1 VNKDIDRQLFRFIFA
16 VNKDIDRQLV
26 SVVFGFV
33 RAFRWDSKV
42 LALIAREFGEHGGD
56 TSQVSVSNLLVKLLG
71 HNVNFS
77 SLVLSRFSFLPEFKL
92 GEGLVGKRGGHDE
105 RRMSSS
111 ASEVDESARS
121 EQDDVTA
128 IGKSVSVDLWL
139 DGVLF
144 GAVSFEPGGVDFT
157 VKVADVA
164 NNRVFFELEEM
175 LASDD
180 VFAAGRGHDQVG
192 EMCAVVHSVDLE
204 AFHSGLKRV
213 DRIDFCHDN
222 SAAKGLQGE
231 SRTFANITVASDDG
245 AFTSQHNVGSSFDTV
260 DEGLSATVEVV
271 EFALC
276 HGVVDVD
283 RSEAEFGVLDA
294 FVKVVHTS
302 GGLF

>member
-1 VNKDIDRQLFRFIFA
+1 M
-16 VNKDIDRQLV
+16 
-26 SVVFGFV
+26 
-33 RAFRWDSKV
+33 
-42 LALIAREFGEHGGD
+42 
-56 TSQVSVSNLLVKLLG
+56 
-71 HNVNFS
+71 
-77 SLVLSRFSFLPEFKL
+77 PEFKL

-128 IGKSVSVDLWL
+128 IGKSVSVDLGKIEINEESLIYLWL

-192 EMCAVVHSVDLE
+192 EMCAVVHSVDLKGFSS
-204 AFHSGLKRV
+204 ALL
-213 DRIDFCHDN
+213 ID
-222 SAAKGLQGE
+222 
-231 SRTFANITVASDDG
+231 
-245 AFTSQHNVGSSFDTV
+245 SSKP
-260 DEGLSATVEVV
+260 
-271 EFALC
+271 
-276 HGVVDVD
+276 
-283 RSEAEFGVLDA
+283 RSLP
-294 FVKVVHTS
+294 
-302 GGLF
+302 